1 MEKKNMV
8 LLTVIA
14 VATLLVAVVGATFAY
29 FTASITNNYTG
40 TEENGKTNV
49 QAGSVAGT
57 TVVTNVDGEAGSFTA
72 TDVYPGH
79 KEVAAFKVNVQDASN
94 TNAKINITYKATTN
108 GFTEGNIK
116 LRVYKTDAAK
126 SIGEDGNYFQCAKKT
141 GTGTGLD
148 ANKTTFYE
156 ECSGPAETS
165 LGTQVG
171 SDYVLRTSDLNNAV
185 VIATDNE
192 VSSSASGVDTYYY
205 VVVEY
210 VNQTESSEESAS
222 QNSEFGAQLKGEI
235 SVELAA

>member
-29 FTASITNNYTG
+29 FTANITNNYNG
-40 TEENGKTNV
+40 SNDNGKTNV

-57 TVVTNVDGEAGSFTA
+57 TVVSNVDGEAGSFTA

-79 KEVAAFKVNVQDASN
+79 KEVAALKVNVQDASN

-235 SVELAA
+235 SVKLAA